1 MFSVIPP
8 VGVPFDWRTIF
19 SDNDE
24 NGAFARSLAERLG
37 GECTLVSSGKAA
49 LWLALSAMRQIRPN
63 RTEVILPD
71 YTCWTVPSAVVR
83 AGLKVHPVDIEPLT
97 LGLDPDKVQEAI
109 TEQTLAVIAPHLF
122 GVPSEIEK
130 LESICRNSGV
140 FLIDDAAQAFGAA
153 IGDRAVGSFGDAGI
167 LSFGRG
173 KNVTTANG
181 GAVITQNRDLKSKV
195 AQIAGT
201 EMPTALS
208 SPKDSF
214 QLLAYKLMFSRYLYW
229 IPSSLPFL
237 KLGETVYDINFEL
250 ARMSADRAGRGVR
263 QMGSYDH
270 VLKARQ
276 RVAVGYRERLADAK
290 GLNLIKLRSGAAGA
304 DLRFPVI
311 LADPT
316 RRERILEE
324 GKRFGISA
332 MYPGTVSS
340 ILQLRDSLV
349 SGEDHPVARLV
360 CERLITLP
368 THFGISQVDIERIS
382 RFLIR
387 AAS

>member
-19 SDNDE
+19 SGNDKS
-24 NGAFARSLAERLG
+24 GAFARSLAERLG

-49 LWLALSAMRQIRPN
+49 LWLALSAMRQLRPD
-63 RTEVILPD
+63 RAEVILPD

-83 AGLKVHPVDIEPLT
+83 AGLKVRAVDIEPLT
-97 LGLDPDKVQEAI
+97 LGLDPDKVQDAVSER
-109 TEQTLAVIAPHLF
+109 TLAVIAPHLF
-122 GVPSEIEK
+122 GIPSEIDK
-130 LESICRNSGV
+130 LESICRDRKV
-140 FLIDDAAQAFGAA
+140 YLIDDAAQSFGAT
-153 IGDRAVGSFGDAGI
+153 IENRSIGSFGEAGV

-173 KNVTTANG
+173 KNITTANG
-181 GAVITQNRDLKSKV
+181 GALIVREEALKSKV
-195 AQIAGT
+195 AQIAST
-201 EMPTALS
+201 EMPQAYS

-214 QLLAYKLMFSRYLYW
+214 QLLAYKLLFSQYLYW
-229 IPSSLPFL
+229 IPSSMPFL

-263 QMGSYDH
+263 QMESYDH

-290 GLNLIKLRSGAAGA
+290 GLNLIKPRSGATSA

-311 LADPT
+311 LADPA

-340 ILQLRDSLV
+340 ILQLRDSLILT
-349 SGEDHPVARLV
+349 DDNPVARLV

-382 RFLIR
+382 RFLIK
-387 AAS
+387 ATS